1 MTSSDPA
8 PGKFHD
14 ADVGFRSKAG
24 RGLWGLVYLLLY
36 RPSPRLAHGWRR
48 MLLRMFGARIGAG
61 CHPYPTAKVWAPWL
75 LEMADNS
82 TLGEEVFCYN
92 VATVRLGEGAT
103 VSLHAYL
110 CAASRDIDRP
120 GNPVIAAPI
129 VIEKDAWV
137 AAKCFIG
144 PGVTI
149 GEGAVVGARSTV
161 TKDVAAFSVVAGSP
175 PRLIRMRKPR

>member
-1 MTSSDPA
+1 MTSSDALPS
-8 PGKFHD
+8 KFHD
-14 ADVGFRSKAG
+14 ANVSFRNKAA
-24 RGLWGLVYLLLY
+24 RGIWGVVYVILY

-48 MLLRMFGARIGAG
+48 MLLRLFGARIGDGA
-61 CHPYPTAKVWAPWL
+61 HPYPTAQIWAPWY
-75 LEMADNS
+75 LEMGKNS
-82 TLGEEVFCYN
+82 TLGEDVFCYN

-120 GNPVIAAPI
+120 GKPVIAAPI
-129 VIEKDAWV
+129 TIGADAWV

-161 TKDVAAFSVVAGSP
+161 TKDVAAFTVVAGSP
-175 PRLIRMRKPR
+175 PRVLRARNKP